1 MKRFLYLILLCVM
14 LLPAVAEAQ
23 SGVQRAVV
31 KTRGR
36 INTKGGYTSG
46 VRISDALV
54 RVKGGGSY
62 MSNASGELSFSVP
75 SSGGYTI
82 EQVYKDNYV
91 LSDVDM
97 LHREQKY
104 SPTPLYLLLENSA
117 ELVVYRREIERQV
130 RRNYQVK
137 LDAMQAE
144 IERLRTEGKA
154 TAEELQRLQEEIDRS
169 WNVAEQYVDE
179 MTDRYLLIDFDAED
193 EFDRELSALIL
204 TGELDSADS
213 LLATRGNLVEDIR
226 KVKISQQS
234 VDNAREDAAR
244 RCYYKYEIA
253 LQRHERDSA
262 AYWLEQRASLDRG
275 NVMWQVEAA
284 RYIVVYVSDYDR
296 AINIYENTLDYCTE
310 HYGELHKNTALIY
323 NNIGFVKYTIG
334 DLNKALSYYEKAQH
348 INLNISSPDCPD
360 LAATFNNIGVVY
372 RGLCKYDLALQYS
385 NKALEIQQKKLSK
398 YDLNIAITYNSL
410 GIIYSDIG
418 EYDLALDC
426 FNRALEIRQKLL
438 PEQSYEIAD
447 TYVNIG
453 ALYYCKANAELALD
467 YFTKALDIQQKVLS
481 PNCPSLATT
490 YSNIGTVYQ
499 SNGDYHLALEYYIKA
514 LEIEDR
520 VMDPDSPAKE
530 TSYNNIGLVYYYLDD
545 FSSALEYYDKALE
558 INKKILPPDNSNYA
572 VICNNI
578 AQVLSSQGN
587 HTLALEYYDESL
599 RIAHLTLSADN
610 TYIASMLGNI
620 GIEYFLLKDYDK
632 AIEKLEASL
641 KIWEK
646 YLPDS
651 SQKVEDIKELIE
663 YIKILM

>member
-1 MKRFLYLILLCVM
+1 MRLKLLSFIPLFFYAMRRLLTLLIFSCLIFL
-14 LLPAVAEAQ
+14 PQTSEAQ

-46 VRISDALV
+46 VRISDAIV

-117 ELVVYRREIERQV
+117 DLVVYRREIERQV

-144 IERLRTEGKA
+144 IERLRSEGKA
-154 TAEELQRLQEEIDRS
+154 TAEELQRLQEQIDRS

-204 TGELDSADS
+204 TGELEKADS

-262 AYWLEQRASLDRG
+262 AYWLEQRASLDRE
-275 NVMWQVEAA
+275 NVEWQLEAA
-284 RYIVVYVSDYDR
+284 RYVIDFLGDYER
-296 AINIYENTLDYCTE
+296 ALSIYEPTLEYCKE
-310 HYGELHKNTALIY
+310 HYGELHEKTATLY
-323 NNIGFVKYTIG
+323 NN
-334 DLNKALSYYEKAQH
+334 L
-348 INLNISSPDCPD
+348 
-360 LAATFNNIGVVY
+360 GVVY
-372 RGLCKYDLALQYS
+372 DNNGQYD
-385 NKALEIQQKKLSK
+385 NALE
-398 YDLNIAITYNSL
+398 YH
-410 GIIYSDIG
+410 
-418 EYDLALDC
+418 
-426 FNRALEIRQKLL
+426 NRAREIR
-438 PEQSYEIAD
+438 E
-447 TYVNIG
+447 
-453 ALYYCKANAELALD
+453 
-467 YFTKALDIQQKVLS
+467 KVLG
-481 PNCPSLATT
+481 PLHPRLATT
-490 YSNIGTVYQ
+490 
-499 SNGDYHLALEYYIKA
+499 
-514 LEIEDR
+514 
-520 VMDPDSPAKE
+520 
-530 TSYNNIGLVYYYLDD
+530 YNNIGLAYDSKGQYDKALVYLNKSREIWENVFDPLHPSLASLYNNIGGVYKSKGQYDN
-545 FSSALEYYDKALE
+545 ALEYYNKARE
-558 INKKILPPDNSNYA
+558 IREKILGPLHPDLAMTY
-572 VICNNI
+572 NNI
-578 AQVLSSQGN
+578 GAVYYSKGEYDN
-587 HTLALEYYDESL
+587 ALEYY
-599 RIAHLTLSADN
+599 
-610 TYIASMLGNI
+610 
-620 GIEYFLLKDYDK
+620 KK
-632 AIEKLEASL
+632 AREIFEK
-641 KIWEK
+641 
-646 YLPDS
+646 
-651 SQKVEDIKELIE
+651 V
-663 YIKILM
+663 

>member
-46 VRISDALV
+46 VRIPDAIV

-104 SPTPLYLLLENSA
+104 TPTPLYLLLENSA

-144 IERLRTEGKA
+144 IERLRSEGKA
-154 TAEELQRLQEEIDRS
+154 TAEELQRLQEQIDRS

-204 TGELDSADS
+204 TGELEKADS

-262 AYWLEQRASLDRG
+262 AYWLEQRASLDRE
-275 NVMWQVEAA
+275 NVDWQVEAA
-284 RYIVVYVSDYDR
+284 RYIGNFLGDYER
-296 AINIYENTLDYCTE
+296 VLNIYEPTLEYCKE
-310 HYGELHKNTALIY
+310 HYGELHEKTAALY
-323 NNIGFVKYTIG
+323 NNIGGAYSGKGQY
-334 DLNKALSYYEKAQH
+334 DNALEYLNKA
-348 INLNISSPDCPD
+348 
-360 LAATFNNIGVVY
+360 
-372 RGLCKYDLALQYS
+372 R
-385 NKALEIQQKKLSK
+385 
-398 YDLNIAITYNSL
+398 
-410 GIIYSDIG
+410 
-418 EYDLALDC
+418 
-426 FNRALEIRQKLL
+426 EIR
-438 PEQSYEIAD
+438 E
-447 TYVNIG
+447 
-453 ALYYCKANAELALD
+453 
-467 YFTKALDIQQKVLS
+467 KVLDQHH
-481 PNCPSLATT
+481 PDLATT
-490 YSNIGTVYQ
+490 YSNIGVIYDNKGQ
-499 SNGDYHLALEYYIKA
+499 YDKALEYLNKA
-514 LEIEDR
+514 REIREK
-520 VMDPDSPAKE
+520 VLDPQHPDLA
-530 TSYNNIGLVYYYLDD
+530 TTYNNIGLAYYSKGQYDNALEYLNKAREIQEKVLDPQHPDLATTYNNIGGVYKNKGEYDN
-545 FSSALEYYDKALE
+545 ALEYYNKAREIEEKVLDPQHPYLATTYNNIGGAYGNKGEYDKALVYL
-558 INKKILPPDNSNYA
+558 NKARQIQEK
-572 VICNNI
+572 
-578 AQVLSSQGN
+578 VLDPQHPS
-587 HTLALEYYDESL
+587 LATTYY
-599 RIAHLTLSADN
+599 
-610 TYIASMLGNI
+610 NI
-620 GIEYFLLKDYDK
+620 GSVYSNKGEYDK
-632 AIEKLEASL
+632 ALAYLNKAREIEEKVLGPLHPSLATTYNNIGAVYYSKGEYDEAL
-641 KIWEK
+641 KYYEMALAIDER
-646 YLPDS
+646 YNDP
-651 SQKVEDIKELIE
+651 QAQELKTIIE
-663 YIKILM
+663 EMKTMQR